1 LHWHLG
7 RWWSGFGVFAWPT
20 VWRCLFIELRE
31 TEIDQLIRRKLLAP
45 DHRNDLGALRKALYD
60 FFDDTLR

>member
-1 LHWHLG
+1 
-7 RWWSGFGVFAWPT
+7 
-20 VWRCLFIELRE
+20 
-31 TEIDQLIRRKLLAP
+31 LLAP